1 MIKKISFSNF
11 KCLDGQSFDLKKL
24 NVFSGYNGRGKS
36 SVMQYLLMLSQ
47 SVRGARDI
55 DKLHLNGD
63 WVSLGDF
70 DEILTDDNKMSL
82 GCCLETDDSQC
93 NTVDLQY
100 KLGDDDIKVG
110 LVEKCVINGVDY
122 FDTMGVLGDAASIDT
137 KRQLKPTPQALL
149 NILNNVHFISANR
162 VGPVKFIEK
171 QEVPETHCVGVNG
184 DFTINT
190 ISTYKSLIP
199 IEMNLDRADCQ
210 NHSLKELV
218 SLWMS
223 YIMDGG
229 DVNIEG
235 DTKIEGRK
243 SSSVLALEFSS
254 PLKGSSRFF
263 KSYNVGFGYSYILSV
278 VVTALI
284 AKKDSIVIVE
294 NPEAHLH
301 PQAQSRMALLLSKL
315 ADKGVQVFV
324 ETHSEHILNG
334 FRLAALKEDSAI
346 TNEDLSIYFFDN
358 NYHIERL
365 VLEPNGRI
373 RNWPK
378 GFFDQSQHDLAE
390 IMRLGAGRK

>member
-11 KCLDGQSFDLKKL
+11 KCLDRQSFDLKKL

-36 SVMQYLLMLSQ
+36 SVMQFLLMLSQ

-93 NTVDLQY
+93 GTVDLQY

-110 LVEKCVINGVDY
+110 LVEKCVINGIDY
-122 FDTMGVLGDAASIDT
+122 FDTMGALGDAASNDT

-162 VGPVKFIEK
+162 VGPVKFVEK

-184 DFTINT
+184 DYTINT
-190 ISTYKSLIP
+190 ISTFKNLIP
-199 IEMNLDRADCQ
+199 VEMNLDKTDRQ

-218 SLWMS
+218 SLWMN

-229 DVNIEG
+229 DVNIDG
-235 DTKIEGRK
+235 DTKVEGRK
-243 SSSVLALEFSS
+243 SSRVLALEFSS
-254 PLKGSSRFF
+254 PLEGTSRFF

-358 NYHIERL
+358 NYRIERL

>member
-36 SVMQYLLMLSQ
+36 SVMQFLLMLSQ

-70 DEILTDDNKMSL
+70 DEILTDDNRMNL
-82 GCCLETDDSQC
+82 GCRLETDDSQC
-93 NTVDLQY
+93 GTVDLQY

-110 LVEKCVINGVDY
+110 LVEKCVINDIDY
-122 FDTMGVLGDAASIDT
+122 FDTMGALGDAASNDT

-162 VGPVKFIEK
+162 VGPVKFVEK

-190 ISTYKSLIP
+190 ISTYKNLISV
-199 IEMNLDRADCQ
+199 EMNLDRTDCQ

-229 DVNIEG
+229 DVNIDG
-235 DTKIEGRK
+235 DTKVEGRK

-254 PLKGSSRFF
+254 PLKGTSRFF

-378 GFFDQSQHDLAE
+378 GFFDQSQRDLAE

>member
-11 KCLDGQSFDLKKL
+11 KCLEGQSFDLKKL

-36 SVMQYLLMLSQ
+36 SVMQFLLMLSQ

-70 DEILTDDNKMSL
+70 DEILTDDNKVSL

-93 NTVDLQY
+93 GTVDLQY

-110 LVEKCVINGVDY
+110 LVDKCVINDIDY
-122 FDTMGVLGDAASIDT
+122 FDTMGALGDAASIDT

-162 VGPVKFIEK
+162 VGPVKFVEK

-190 ISTYKSLIP
+190 ISTYKNLIAV
-199 IEMNLDRADCQ
+199 EMNLDREDHQ

-229 DVNIEG
+229 DVNIDG

-254 PLKGSSRFF
+254 PLKGTSRFF

>member
-11 KCLDGQSFDLKKL
+11 KCLEGQSFDLKKL
-24 NVFSGYNGRGKS
+24 NVFTGYNGRGKS
-36 SVMQYLLMLSQ
+36 SVMQFLLMLSQ

-70 DEILTDDNKMSL
+70 DEILTDDNKVSL

-93 NTVDLQY
+93 GTVDLQY

-110 LVEKCVINGVDY
+110 LVEKCVINGIDY
-122 FDTMGVLGDAASIDT
+122 FDTMGSLGDAASNDT

-162 VGPVKFIEK
+162 VGPVKFVEK

-184 DFTINT
+184 EFTINT
-190 ISTYKSLIP
+190 ISTYKNLIAV
-199 IEMNLDRADCQ
+199 EMNLDREDRQ
-210 NHSLKELV
+210 YHSLKEQV

-229 DVNIEG
+229 DVNIDG
-235 DTKIEGRK
+235 DTKVAERK

-254 PLKGSSRFF
+254 PLKGTSRFF

>member
-11 KCLDGQSFDLKKL
+11 KCLDGQSFELKKL

-70 DEILTDDNKMSL
+70 DEILTDDNKVSL

-93 NTVDLQY
+93 GTVDLQY
-100 KLGDDDIKVG
+100 KWGDDDIKVG
-110 LVEKCVINGVDY
+110 LVEKCVINGIDY
-122 FDTMGVLGDAASIDT
+122 FDTMGSLGDAASNDT

-162 VGPVKFIEK
+162 VGPVKFVEK

-190 ISTYKSLIP
+190 ISTYKNLIAV
-199 IEMNLDRADCQ
+199 EMNLDREDRQ
-210 NHSLKELV
+210 YHSLKEQV

-229 DVNIEG
+229 DVNIDG
-235 DTKIEGRK
+235 DTKVAERK

-254 PLKGSSRFF
+254 PLEGTSRFF